1 MLSET
6 IFEALSICLCLC
18 LCLGLSSTL
27 IEYGPQQN
35 CGNARFIAINLHQSL
50 WDEKNNQGWQLYGK
64 YKVFSFDR
72 DRECISCNSF
82 HMSCFKIV
90 STSHPVPQP
99 LSLPAVQGAL
109 LLRPFRDQVEIISLF
124 WRWKRILA
132 ASSCFPLFAGQW
144 QGNWLYPQ
152 HARKTLHHLPTAA
165 RMDQAFVRGSQGI
178 NFKTAEGIAWK
189 DGWIP
194 MYASAPN
201 AVNSTTITKVC

>member
-6 IFEALSICLCLC
+6 IFEALSICLCL
-18 LCLGLSSTL
+18 GLSSTPN
-27 IEYGPQQN
+27 EYGPQQN
-35 CGNARFIAINLHQSL
+35 CGNARFIAANLHQSL

-124 WRWKRILA
+124 WRWKHILA
-132 ASSCFPLFAGQW
+132 ASSCLPLFAGQW

-152 HARKTLHHLPTAA
+152 HARKTPHHLPTAA
-165 RMDQAFVRGSQGI
+165 RMGQAFVRGSRGI
-178 NFKTAEGIAWK
+178 SFKTAEGIAWK